1 MKVIGRAAGS
11 NTLGVGKA
19 TVTTRV
25 ATPIPMRFATTTNTV
40 RMIWMR
46 MRRLRWLSDTRPR
59 THEPYS
65 GVAGTRLL
73 WLVTRSS
80 TRPSR
85 CATDLLAV
93 IVAKA

>member
-1 MKVIGRAAGS
+1 MI
-11 NTLGVGKA
+11 
-19 TVTTRV
+19 
-25 ATPIPMRFATTTNTV
+25 TNAV
-40 RMIWMR
+40 RMIWIR
-46 MRRLRWLSDTRPR
+46 TRRRRWLSDTRPS

-85 CATDLLAV
+85 CATVLLAV
-93 IVAKA
+93 IVASAYLPLGAHKVFGCVS